1 MIGRKIVG
9 EIEKDIGRERE
20 RERDKQRHKERE
32 TKIKK
37 KNSETTGLLII
48 VHEFILH
55 IHLAVVTYGAAN
67 TRWFS
72 RLRAGTCGRCRGIL
86 NGLVANLR

>member
-9 EIEKDIGRERE
+9 EIEKDIERERE
-20 RERDKQRHKERE
+20 RERDKQRHKERI
-32 TKIKK
+32 TKIK

-48 VHEFILH
+48 VNEFILL

-86 NGLVANLR
+86 NGLVPNLS